1 MAHNGQMA
9 DFDWDGWL
17 NRLIE
22 DAAAGPTADI
32 RAHLISE
39 ISRAMAGSDALQ
51 TCDADQLAEIAVDAM
66 IESTRKM
73 GIRPS

>member
-9 DFDWDGWL
+9 DVDWDGWL
-17 NRLIE
+17 DGLIE
-22 DAAAGPTADI
+22 DTAAHQVTDV
-32 RAHLISE
+32 RAYLIIE
-39 ISRAMAGSDALQ
+39 ISRALAGSDALR
-51 TCDADQLAEIAVDAM
+51 TGDADQLAEIAVDAM

>member
-9 DFDWDGWL
+9 DVAWDGWL
-17 NRLIE
+17 DRPIE
-22 DAAAGPTADI
+22 DAAARPTADI
-32 RAHLISE
+32 RAYLISE
-39 ISRAMAGSDALQ
+39 ISRAMAGSYALQ
-51 TCDADQLAEIAVDAM
+51 TCDANQLAEIAVDAM